1 MSRALTAGPD
11 LCFFFFLKKKKVINK
26 KMSKI

>member
-11 LCFFFFLKKKKVINK
+11 LCFFFFLKKKVINK